1 MSAFADLPA
10 GAAAAA
16 LELCKRGYA
25 VFPCSPRNKAPYIA
39 GGFKSASREPQVIEG
54 WWRQYPKALIGL
66 PTGAVNRV
74 WALDVDAKHAPEGN
88 VDEVLE
94 ALELECDA
102 RFSGPRIQTIHHG
115 RHVYFAHD
123 ARIRIGAGRFRTGVD
138 WRGEGGYVIAPDGER
153 YFLVAD
159 GAIEPAPESLIHL
172 IANAQGHHSSSATN
186 GARGTGFAGM
196 GYERTL
202 AEWVAAALTEG
213 SRHDGMVHVVWE
225 LVRRGLSLE
234 DILALAPMFPQPIR
248 DIHIAAE
255 GAFAKQERNPAGD
268 EQAKRDQ
275 FGERLVAF
283 AFDPAAVAALKPREW
298 LYGHLA
304 IRRFVSLVGAPGGV
318 GKTAYMTSVAL
329 AMASGQP
336 LLGEVIHKRSRV
348 WLYNLEDPI
357 EEQYRRLDAAMK
369 LHHVTA
375 ADVEGY
381 LFLASGRDQRLC
393 IAAQTKDGIPA
404 LTPHVDMMTSEIL
417 GRQIDVVIID
427 PFVKSH
433 QLNENDNV
441 QIDAAATAWS
451 EVAEKA
457 ACAPI
462 LVHHFRKGS
471 SGDVDGADS
480 FRGASAL
487 IDAARCAVS
496 LKPMSEEEAERV
508 NISPSDRLRMVR
520 LDNAKLNLAPRP
532 EETFWLELVGVTIA
546 TGDNVQAVRRHQTSG
561 IFADL
566 DFDAVNQILD
576 EIANAAPPYSP
587 ASQAARWVG
596 HAVINTAAQQGV
608 EIARG
613 RAAAIIATWLKS
625 GCLRIVD
632 EHDIKRNLRKAVR
645 VNPSKRP
652 GVDP

>member
-1 MSAFADLPA
+1 MSAFAGLPA
-10 GAAAAA
+10 NPAAAA
-16 LELCKRGYA
+16 LELSKRGYS
-25 VFPCSPRNKAPYIA
+25 VFPCSPSTKRPLTKH
-39 GGFKSASREPQVIEG
+39 GFHDASKDASQIEM
-54 WWRQYPKALIGL
+54 WWRQSPRALIGL
-66 PTGAVNRV
+66 PTGEVNNLLV
-74 WALDVDAKHAPEGN
+74 LDVDTKAGD
-88 VDEVLE
+88 VDETIEELE
-94 ALELECDA
+94 RECDA
-102 RFSGPRIQTIHHG
+102 RFRGPRVATLHHG
-115 RHVYFAHD
+115 RHVYFTDD
-123 ARIRIGAGRFRTGVD
+123 ARIRIGAGRFRPGVD
-138 WRGEGGYVIAPDGER
+138 WRGRGGYVIAPDGCR
-153 YFLVAD
+153 YHLVAD
-159 GAIEPAPESLIHL
+159 GEVEPAPEPLISMML
-172 IANAQGHHSSSATN
+172 RAQG
-186 GARGTGFAGM
+186 GAPSLVLAKGGLSI

-202 AEWVAAALTEG
+202 REEAERAIIEG
-213 SRHDGMVHVVWE
+213 SRHEGMISVVWR
-225 LVRRGLSLE
+225 LVERGLPADE
-234 DILALAPMFPQPIR
+234 ILALAPLFPQPENDFR
-248 DIHIAAE
+248 AAVL
-255 GAFAKQERNPAGD
+255 GAFQKQEKPIIPAG
-268 EQAKRDQ
+268 ANGG
-275 FGERLVAF
+275 FGERLIASPF
-283 AFDPAAVAALKPREW
+283 SAEAVKALKPREW

-304 IRRFVSLVGAPGGV
+304 IRRFVSVVGAPGGV
-318 GKTAYMTSVAL
+318 GKTAYTTSAAL
-329 AMASGQP
+329 AMASGKP
-336 LLGEVIHKRSRV
+336 LLGEPVHKRSRV

-357 EEQYRRLDAAMK
+357 EEQYRLLDAAMK
-369 LHHVTA
+369 LHHISA
-375 ADVEGY
+375 GDIEGW
-381 LFLASGRDQRLC
+381 LFVASGRDQRLC
-393 IAAQTKDGIPA
+393 LAIQTKEGMPA
-404 LTPHVDMMTSEIL
+404 LTPHVDMMTSEL
-417 GRQIDVVIID
+417 LERAIDIVIID

-496 LKPMSEEEAERV
+496 LKPMSQEEAERV
-508 NISPSDRLRMVR
+508 NVDAADRLRMVR

-596 HAVINTAAQQGV
+596 HAIINTAAQQGV
-608 EIARG
+608 EVARA
-613 RAAAIIATWLKS
+613 RAAAIVATWLQS

-632 EHDIKRNLRKAVR
+632 EQDVKRNLRKAVR
-645 VNPSKRP
+645 VNPAKRP
-652 GVDP
+652 GVEP